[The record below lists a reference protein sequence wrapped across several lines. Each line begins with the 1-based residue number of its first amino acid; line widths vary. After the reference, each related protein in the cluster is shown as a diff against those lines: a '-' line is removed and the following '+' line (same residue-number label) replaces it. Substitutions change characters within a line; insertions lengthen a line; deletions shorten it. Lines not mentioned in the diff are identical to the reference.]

1 MSALAAPD
9 AVGTTPTGLRSCLY
23 EGTIGHRR
31 RIDVQHGFSQPI
43 VLAHLDLAELDEAFA
58 AHPLWST
65 SRPAPVRFRRRD
77 LHGDPSVPLDTAV
90 RATLADRLGTAPA
103 GPIRLLTHL
112 RHWAWTFNPISLYFA
127 YDAEDTRVEA
137 VLAEVTNTPWH
148 ERTAYALAAPPPEEA
163 EATGIRFAKAM
174 HVSPFMDLDLDHVL
188 RFSPPGRDR
197 FVVEMDDRRRSHVA
211 DGVVDP
217 TGSANRPLP
226 AEARSAR
233 RLGLAPGPGAPGAAA
248 RPDQTGSRE
257 VGTGLDDVD
266 AGDLVFSAR
275 MVLHRRP
282 LDRASMTHVLLHHR
296 LPAHRVSA
304 GIHLNALRL
313 WRKGAPF
320 RRHPRH
326 THPAA
331 PPGAHR

>member
-1 MSALAAPD
+1 MVS
-9 AVGTTPTGLRSCLY
+9 AVGAPGSTGTSGTGPRSCLY

-43 VLAHLDLAELDEAFA
+43 VLAHLDLAELDGAFA

-77 LHGDPSVPLDTAV
+77 LHGDPSVALDAAV
-90 RATLADRLGTAPA
+90 RATLAGRLGTAPA

-127 YDAEDTRVEA
+127 YDATDTRVEA

-148 ERTAYALAAPPPEEA
+148 ERTAYALAAPPPGEA

-197 FVVEMDDRRRSHVA
+197 FVVEMDDRRRPVG
-211 DGVVDP
+211 DGAAGSTP
-217 TGSANRPLP
+217 TGRDRA
-226 AEARSAR
+226 
-233 RLGLAPGPGAPGAAA
+233 
-248 RPDQTGSRE
+248 
-257 VGTGLDDVD
+257 DVD
-266 AGDLVFSAR
+266 AGELVFSAR
-275 MVLHRRP
+275 MVLRRRP

-320 RRHPRH
+320 RRHPQH
-326 THPAA
+326 HGA
-331 PPGAHR
+331 PE

>member
-1 MSALAAPD
+1 MVSALAAPTP
-9 AVGTTPTGLRSCLY
+9 VGTTPTGLRSCLY
-23 EGTIGHRR
+23 EGTIGHKR

-90 RATLADRLGTAPA
+90 RATLADHLGTAPA

-127 YDAEDTRVEA
+127 YDAEGTRVEA

-197 FVVEMDDRRRSHVA
+197 FVVEMDDRRRDES
-211 DGVVDP
+211 
-217 TGSANRPLP
+217 
-226 AEARSAR
+226 
-233 RLGLAPGPGAPGAAA
+233 
-248 RPDQTGSRE
+248 
-257 VGTGLDDVD
+257 D
-266 AGDLVFSAR
+266 ALVFSAR

-282 LDRASMTHVLLHHR
+282 LDRAAMTHVLLHHR